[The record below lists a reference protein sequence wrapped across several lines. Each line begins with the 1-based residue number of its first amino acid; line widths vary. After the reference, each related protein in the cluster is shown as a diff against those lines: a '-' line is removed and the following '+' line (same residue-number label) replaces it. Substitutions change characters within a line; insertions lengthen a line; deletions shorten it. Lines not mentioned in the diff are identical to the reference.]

1 MSRPFKIAAVVLAL
15 WVVAGAIYF
24 RGLHRRVLDLARPEH
39 TEERAR
45 REVRQPPVTTPTDV
59 KEKAQIFWAAESGER
74 LEPATVEIPLSAD
87 PVQRAQQVIRALI
100 AAPPSEEQRTLP
112 ADAALLEF
120 YLLPDGT
127 AVADFSDTLA
137 RATPSGI
144 LSEQLVVDSIARTL
158 EANVP
163 GVERLKILINGQ
175 EVETLAGHT
184 DLTGFFVLHPRAAPE
199 KPALTQSGA
208 PGKLDR

>member
-1 MSRPFKIAAVVLAL
+1 MSRAFKIAAVVLAL
-15 WVVAGAIYF
+15 WVVIGAVYF
-24 RGLHRRVLDLARPEH
+24 RGLHRRVLDMARPQH

-59 KEKAQIFWAAESGER
+59 KEKAEIFWAAESGER
-74 LEPATVEIPLSAD
+74 LEPAEVELSLSAD
-87 PVQRAQQVIRALI
+87 PVQRARQVIQALI
-100 AAPPSEEQRTLP
+100 AAPPDDAQRTLP

-175 EVETLAGHT
+175 EVETLAGHA
-184 DLTGFFVLHPRAAPE
+184 DLTGFFVLQPRAAPE

-208 PGKLDR
+208 PGKLNR